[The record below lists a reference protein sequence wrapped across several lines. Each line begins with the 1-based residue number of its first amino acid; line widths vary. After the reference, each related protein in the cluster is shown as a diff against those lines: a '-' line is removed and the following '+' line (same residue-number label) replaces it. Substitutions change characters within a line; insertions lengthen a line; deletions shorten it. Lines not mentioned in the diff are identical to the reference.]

1 METIKFVVTGCP
13 HGNLDFDFSE
23 APYFLLTFLWL
34 IPCVRERE
42 RERQTD
48 RQRDR
53 DAGRER
59 SLPVTNSI
67 MIPVPVTQPDAG
79 VYFPDRGCPV

>member
-42 RERQTD
+42 RDRQTD
-48 RQRDR
+48 RETGMLAEKDHSQ
-53 DAGRER
+53 
-59 SLPVTNSI
+59 
-67 MIPVPVTQPDAG
+67 
-79 VYFPDRGCPV
+79 